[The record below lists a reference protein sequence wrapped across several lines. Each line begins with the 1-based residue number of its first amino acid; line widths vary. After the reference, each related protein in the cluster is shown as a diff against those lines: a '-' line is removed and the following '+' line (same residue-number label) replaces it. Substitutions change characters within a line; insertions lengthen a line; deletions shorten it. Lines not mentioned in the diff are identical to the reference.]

1 MSTLRIQRLDPRDQ
15 MVAEGIHGVQIA
27 AYEQEARLLGVRHFP
42 PLERTVE
49 DVQAASQRFFGAIDD
64 GSIVGVVS
72 LESNEAPGSFNI
84 ASLVVT
90 PQRQREGIGR
100 LLLAAALEEC
110 GNVET
115 TVSTGAKNTPALALY
130 AEFGFIE
137 CGRHV
142 VGSEQLELVKLCR
155 QRTSG

>member
-1 MSTLRIQRLDPRDQ
+1 MSIIRIQPLDPRDRT
-15 MVAEGIHGVQIA
+15 VAEGIHRVQIA
-27 AYEQEARLLGVRHFP
+27 AYEQEAKLLGVRHFP

-49 DVQAASQRFFGAIDD
+49 DVQAVSQRFFGAVAD

-72 LESNEAPGSFNI
+72 LESNEGPGSFNI
-84 ASLVVT
+84 ASLVVS

-110 GNVET
+110 GNAET
-115 TVSTGAKNTPALALY
+115 TVSTGAKNIPALLLY
-130 AEFGFIE
+130 AELGFVE
-137 CGRHV
+137 CGRYV

>member
-1 MSTLRIQRLDPRDQ
+1 MPTFRIQRLDSRDRT
-15 MVAEGIHGVQIA
+15 VAEGIHEVQMA
-27 AYEQEARLLGVRHFP
+27 AYEQEAILLGVRYFP

-49 DVQAASQRFFGAIDD
+49 DVQSAPQRFFGAIAD

-72 LESNEAPGSFNI
+72 LESNKGPGSFNI

-110 GNVET
+110 GNAET
-115 TVSTGAKNTPALALY
+115 TVSTGAKNIPALLLY
-130 AEFGFIE
+130 AEFGFVE
-137 CGRHV
+137 CGRYV
-142 VGSEQLELVKLCR
+142 VGSEQLELVNLCR

>member
-1 MSTLRIQRLDPRDQ
+1 MPTLRIQQLDPRDRTI
-15 MVAEGIHGVQIA
+15 AEDIHGVQIA
-27 AYEQEARLLGVRHFP
+27 AYEQEAKLLGVRRFP

-49 DVQAASQRFFGAIDD
+49 DVQVASQRFFGAIDD

-72 LESNEAPGSFNI
+72 LESNEGFGSFNI
-84 ASLVVT
+84 ASLVVM

-100 LLLAAALEEC
+100 LLLAAALGEC
-110 GNVET
+110 GNVEM
-115 TVSTGAKNTPALALY
+115 TVSTGARNTPALALY
-130 AEFGFIE
+130 AEFGFVE

-155 QRTSG
+155 KRTSE